1 MKNPILCHSS
11 RERGSP
17 RLFHCQSGKLGFESQ
32 IELSMNHFKEARENM
47 AHFIFC
53 FHQINP
59 SDSCAI
65 IQKLD
70 QVSVPTRT
78 GSRKRT
84 PNICKHTSNRNATM
98 MGTHFQSNKYDDS
111 WQHCSHRKAVS
122 ETVENK
128 EGKRKER
135 GFSFS
140 TSFWAPTVS

>member
-1 MKNPILCHSS
+1 
-11 RERGSP
+11 
-17 RLFHCQSGKLGFESQ
+17 
-32 IELSMNHFKEARENM
+32 MNHFKEARENM